1 MVIVAIVQASLPFIA
16 QARTAKQ
23 ELQAFAQATLQSDA
37 WVWHCFGHP
46 WPEHGD
52 VHDLRFVVHV
62 CAHAEAAVAHAI
74 GHDASGIADPTSAAG
89 WGLVASAASAVSAT
103 AVAPSSAA
111 SASATLR
118 APSFTIS
125 EHPFDTKMRTSGT
138 HTFTM

>member
-1 MVIVAIVQASLPFIA
+1 MVIVAIVQTFLPFIA
-16 QARTAKQ
+16 QAETAKQ
-23 ELQAFAQATLQSDA
+23 DLQAFAQPTLQSDA

-52 VHDLRFVVHV
+52 VHDVRFVVHV
-62 CAHAEAAVAHAI
+62 CAHVEAVVAHAI

-89 WGLVASAASAVSAT
+89 WVSAASAVSTT

-125 EHPFDTKMRTSGT
+125 EHPFDRRIRTIGA
-138 HTFTM
+138 HAFTT